1 MSRISPAPR
10 CSAST
15 AHSTVPRAVSVVPA
29 RVRTRPP
36 SVSIATTT
44 ACEPSFSASAV
55 ISDGLASA
63 AELTET
69 LSAPAR
75 EQRIGV
81 GDRTDPAADRE
92 RDRELLGDAAHDADE
107 RVALLERRLHVEED
121 ELVGAAVGVGGAELD
136 RVADVAQLLELD
148 ALDDAAGGDVEARD
162 QARERNRS
170 LTSAQHAV
178 EVARARGAAL
188 LGMELDAEERARA
201 RLGDDPLRP
210 RGRARRLGGV
220 GVGEVV
226 RGAVDVGP
234 AHPRDARLP

>member
-1 MSRISPAPR
+1 M
-10 CSAST
+10 
-15 AHSTVPRAVSVVPA
+15 PRAVSVVPA

-44 ACEPSFSASAV
+44 ACEPSFSASCV
-55 ISDGLASA
+55 ISDGAASA

-75 EQRIGV
+75 EQRVGV
-81 GDRTDPAADRE
+81 GDRADAAADGE

-162 QARERNRS
+162 QARERDCS
-170 LTSAQHAV
+170 LTSV
-178 EVARARGAAL
+178 STRSR
-188 LGMELDAEERARA
+188 
-201 RLGDDPLRP
+201 
-210 RGRARRLGGV
+210 
-220 GVGEVV
+220 
-226 RGAVDVGP
+226 
-234 AHPRDARLP
+234 

>member
-10 CSAST
+10 SSASI

-44 ACEPSFSASAV
+44 ACEPSFSASARDQRRARERGRV
-55 ISDGLASA
+55 DGDLVGAG
-63 AELTET
+63 
-69 LSAPAR
+69 R
-75 EQRIGV
+75 EQRVGV
-81 GDRTDPAADRE
+81 GDRADAAADRE
-92 RDRELLGDAAHDADE
+92 RDRELLGDAPDDPDE

-148 ALDDAAGGDVEARD
+148 ALDDAAAGHVEARD

-170 LTSAQHAV
+170 LTSAST
-178 EVARARGAAL
+178 RSR
-188 LGMELDAEERARA
+188 
-201 RLGDDPLRP
+201 
-210 RGRARRLGGV
+210 
-220 GVGEVV
+220 
-226 RGAVDVGP
+226 
-234 AHPRDARLP
+234 